1 MNIQEESRAL
11 RRHTVFKAA
20 ITNSLGNYL
29 TIVGSWVVIPNF
41 VISFNFK
48 VLAIVIA
55 ICSAINF
62 FFAITYKDKFEE
74 SKKRFYEVCYYSLTV
89 VLDLAIGLLLVNQC
103 RDFGFLSPQ
112 HLATWLF
119 VVASI
124 ESHAS
129 YLFHKPKYFF
139 LTMTCLHL
147 PIGIWLISLG
157 TLESYICAGITFGY
171 APMITDRIIRL
182 KELSD
187 NTLDAIVDSQKQREI
202 NEQSVR
208 LANLG
213 RMASGIAHEI
223 NNPLAIAD
231 GLAVILKNSI
241 EKDTFDT
248 KTALDKLEKISTNH
262 ERIKEVVLRMKG
274 FSVDNSTRVLETVKF
289 SDIINSNLGFFTE
302 KLNINGI
309 NLRTDN
315 LDKNLSYPCKREEI
329 TQIILSFFTNAIDA
343 IKDSE
348 ELERKEISIYTH
360 VTPDSIELSISDTGN
375 TLEDDADIFTPFY
388 TTKDPGEGF
397 GLGLSLAQYL
407 ANSYNGKIEGQRLDD
422 RTIFTLTLPKV

>member
-1 MNIQEESRAL
+1 VDIKAESRAL

-20 ITNSLGNYL
+20 ITNSLGNFL
-29 TIVGSWVVIPNF
+29 TIIGSWVVIPNF
-41 VISFNFK
+41 EISFNFK
-48 VLAIVIA
+48 VLAIIIGVFA
-55 ICSAINF
+55 AINF
-62 FFAITYKDKFEE
+62 GFAITYNNKFPER
-74 SKKRFYEVCYYSLTV
+74 KKRLYELFYNTFTV
-89 VLDLAIGLLLVNQC
+89 ILDIAVGLLLVNQG
-103 RDFGFLSPQ
+103 REFGFLSPQ

-129 YLFHKPKYFF
+129 YLFHKPKFF
-139 LTMTCLHL
+139 LLVMTCLHL
-147 PIGIWLISLG
+147 PSGIWLISYG
-157 TLESYICAGITFGY
+157 TIEGYICAGLIFGY
-171 APMITDRIIRL
+171 APMIMDRILRL

-187 NTLDAIVDSQKQREI
+187 NTIDAIVDSQKQRQI

-231 GLAVILKNSI
+231 GLAVILKTHI
-241 EKDTFDT
+241 EKDIFD
-248 KTALDKLEKISTNH
+248 KSTAKDKLEKISASH

-274 FSVDNSTRVLETVKF
+274 FNVDNSSRILENVNFYEIVET
-289 SDIINSNLGFFTE
+289 NLSFFAE
-302 KLNINGI
+302 KLNVHEIT
-309 NLRTDN
+309 LRTEN
-315 LDKNLSYPCKREEI
+315 LDRKLSYPCNKEEI
-329 TQIILSFFTNAIDA
+329 TQIVLSFFTNAVDA
-343 IKDSE
+343 IQESKD
-348 ELERKEISIYTH
+348 LERKEISIFSSSTRDS
-360 VTPDSIELSISDTGN
+360 VTISVSDTGN
-375 TLEDDADIFTPFY
+375 TLEDSDEIFTPFY
-388 TTKDPGEGF
+388 TTKEPGKGF